1 MYLPTALPFVS
12 LQRYS
17 NAPTASHSLI
27 HIFHQLKSPRILWS
41 FQNST
46 DPEEHLY
53 LNKGKCTHSANRKP
67 KLNSLLHL
75 TGRKNKVPAVF
86 HETALKSR
94 LAGYSGENSVAPL
107 SFCSILHGKEKRKL
121 WPRLIAKDKTD
132 TTENATALEYYTL
145 VSISLFRIKP
155 SDTRLYPWDRDQ
167 KSALRGVIQTSQHLP
182 YKRKQRTTNQ
192 S

>member
-27 HIFHQLKSPRILWS
+27 HIFLQLKGPRILWS

-132 TTENATALEYYTL
+132 TTEKCYCLRVLHSSFHLFVQNKTFRHTAL
-145 VSISLFRIKP
+145 SLGQRSKICP
-155 SDTRLYPWDRDQ
+155 TRSDPNLP
-167 KSALRGVIQTSQHLP
+167 TS
-182 YKRKQRTTNQ
+182 TI
-192 S
+192 

>member
-94 LAGYSGENSVAPL
+94 LAGYSGENSVAPFFL
-107 SFCSILHGKEKRKL
+107 QHPTWQGEKAMTKINCKRQDGYHRKML
-121 WPRLIAKDKTD
+121 
-132 TTENATALEYYTL
+132 
-145 VSISLFRIKP
+145 
-155 SDTRLYPWDRDQ
+155 
-167 KSALRGVIQTSQHLP
+167 LP
-182 YKRKQRTTNQ
+182 
-192 S
+192 